1 MLGRLS
7 IIIVLVSL
15 VVGPQPASSA
25 VGPSAALM
33 PSFTNNPSAQ
43 SNLPSG
49 LVLNLERMIQAR
61 WVAMGLAVPTP
72 IEGASPS
79 LIAQRLSV
87 LRDLNDFA
95 HMTISGLATAA
106 NGSEGEE
113 DLIEQLDGL
122 LERWSVK
129 VAGAMSDLLDH
140 PLVSSEGWFTISRF
154 GVLADRN
161 GVHPA
166 LQGRVLKTLIRLAP
180 KGETD
185 VENIELLVHRI
196 APVGDEHAA
205 SRGD

>member
-161 GVHPA
+161 GVH
-166 LQGRVLKTLIRLAP
+166 GR
-180 KGETD
+180 G
-185 VENIELLVHRI
+185 
-196 APVGDEHAA
+196 
-205 SRGD
+205 